1 MNSEEP
7 FINENLWEIVRE
19 DVIEINTNDRASG
32 FRIFPGI

>member
-7 FINENLWEIVRE
+7 FINENLWEIMRE
-19 DVIEINTNDRASG
+19 DEINTNDRASG